1 MWLHM
6 KGHMLGMAG
15 LAGPGPGSG
24 RFIPPPLAWGRTGRP
39 RGKPGRRP
47 GNGWP
52 GSRRPGLRPSMLP
65 SSFISVS
72 LWCHWSKSKVQIASV
87 IEGRCLPPGPWGR
100 ALTPDLACKLRK
112 LARQPEPGG
121 AGQTGPDCGPDL
133 QTAADS
139 RHSEASVYSDHKYCD
154 VETESVFRFL
164 LFSFG
169 NLSLYFAQVTGAWS
183 RVAWGIWLALGRC
196 QENILRFGKLQSCN
210 SATSDVLL
218 PEKLHWRW
226 FCLAVRAGSN

>member
-87 IEGRCLPPGPWGR
+87 IEGRASVCRLVPGVGPW
-100 ALTPDLACKLRK
+100 
-112 LARQPEPGG
+112 
-121 AGQTGPDCGPDL
+121 L
-133 QTAADS
+133 QTWLANSANWRDS
-139 RHSEASVYSDHKYCD
+139 RSRAGPGRRGLTVGLTCKQQLTAGTVRPQYTADHTYCD
-154 VETESVFRFL
+154 AETGSVFRFL
-164 LFSFG
+164 LFSLG

-183 RVAWGIWLALGRC
+183 RVVWGIC
-196 QENILRFGKLQSCN
+196 
-210 SATSDVLL
+210 
-218 PEKLHWRW
+218 
-226 FCLAVRAGSN
+226 